1 MNIQF
6 RINGLDHKIDV
17 DPEIPLLWVLRD
29 VLDLKGT
36 KFGCGRGACGA
47 CTVLLD
53 GAALR
58 SCSLPV
64 QYAAGKTIRTIEGL
78 AGTDDSLHPIQQ
90 AWIDEQVPQCGY
102 CQSGFM
108 MATAALLDSN
118 PDPSDEEIDNALTNI
133 CRCGTY
139 HRIRKAI
146 HKAVSLSR

>member
-58 SCSLPV
+58 SCTLAV
-64 QYAAGKTIRTIEGL
+64 QYAAGKNIRTIEGL

>member
-1 MNIQF
+1 
-6 RINGLDHKIDV
+6 
-17 DPEIPLLWVLRD
+17 
-29 VLDLKGT
+29 LKGT
-36 KFGCGRGACGA
+36 KFGCGRAACGA
-47 CTVLLD
+47 CTVQLD

-64 QYAAGKTIRTIEGL
+64 QYAAGKSIRTIEGL
-78 AGTDDSLHPIQQ
+78 GGTDDSLHPIQQ

-108 MATAALLDSN
+108 MATAALLESN

-146 HKAVSLSR
+146 HKAVSLSK